1 MLGSQNWR
9 QYFLLYF
16 RMAKMCVCNLAF
28 ELHGLLTFSI
38 IISSSQKD
46 LASPLT
52 WRTGR
57 KLIVY
62 EKIKRA
68 GDHSEASAG
77 SAKLGRWKVWD
88 LAPTAQ
94 N

>member
-1 MLGSQNWR
+1 
-9 QYFLLYF
+9 
-16 RMAKMCVCNLAF
+16 MAKMCVCNLSF
-28 ELHGLLTFSI
+28 ELHGLLMFSI

-62 EKIKRA
+62 EKIKRV
-68 GDHSEASAG
+68 GYHSQASAG
-77 SAKLGRWKVWD
+77 STKLGRWKVWD
-88 LAPTAQ
+88 LGPTAQ